1 MTDELAKV
9 VPEIL
14 DSKTVQKVYDD
25 GLQESV
31 SEAGSVIT
39 DTVKSLRLLTAPIQ
53 LAAAYQDRLS
63 GWIYRTVRNIP
74 EERRIEAPARIAG
87 PIIDELR
94 YLDEGDEIAEMYL
107 RLLGKAIDKKHVD
120 IAHPAFVK
128 IIGHLSP
135 DEALILHYL
144 KKQPYEEHYES
155 TLDIESNRFHSKTI
169 VLQEFPVD
177 QLVYPSNFY
186 VYTSHLISLDLIQ
199 FPVYRQEATWETPE
213 QKAQKGEAGY
223 ARLQLTKFGGM
234 FVNACEP
241 YLSHE

>member
-1 MTDELAKV
+1 MTDDIAKV

-14 DSKTVQKVYDD
+14 DSKTAQKIYDD
-25 GLQESV
+25 GLQEPI
-31 SEAGSVIT
+31 SEVGNVLT

-63 GWIYRTVRNIP
+63 KWIDRTVRNIP

-107 RLLGKAIDKKHVD
+107 SLLGKAIDKEHID

-144 KKQPYEEHYES
+144 KKQSYEEHYES
-155 TLDIESNRFHSKTI
+155 TLDREKNRFHSKTI

-177 QLVYPSNFY
+177 QLVYPSNYY
-186 VYTSHLISLDLIQ
+186 VYTSHLISLDLVQ
-199 FPVYRQEATWETPE
+199 FPVYKQEATWETPE
-213 QKAQKGEAGY
+213 KKVQKGEAAY
-223 ARLQLTKFGGM
+223 ARLHLTEFGYM
-234 FVNACEP
+234 FVSACEP
-241 YLSHE
+241 YSSHE